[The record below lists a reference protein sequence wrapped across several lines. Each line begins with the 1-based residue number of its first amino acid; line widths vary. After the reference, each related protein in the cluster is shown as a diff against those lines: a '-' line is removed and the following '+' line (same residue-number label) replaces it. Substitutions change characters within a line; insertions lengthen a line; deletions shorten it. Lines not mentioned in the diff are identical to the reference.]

1 MADQSEKELAAVF
14 DLPKISLRK
23 TDPTLDRSNALKG
36 LVAAVGRAEA
46 AGELKGGNPNQI
58 ATDVCITL
66 RYLTGGLLA
75 SGIPGRIL
83 APKCHQ
89 TQQIPRQVWA
99 DALDAWSQQLAQQIV
114 QEHTSQA
121 LTPANVQASLQ
132 LLLRRDAGHCRRA
145 TRLRSQRNGGII
157 M

>member
-75 SGIPGRIL
+75 SGEQRSNTGLTVMPCRGWQPFHCPL
-83 APKCHQ
+83 AAACH
-89 TQQIPRQVWA
+89 PR
-99 DALDAWSQQLAQQIV
+99 
-114 QEHTSQA
+114 
-121 LTPANVQASLQ
+121 
-132 LLLRRDAGHCRRA
+132 
-145 TRLRSQRNGGII
+145 
-157 M
+157 